1 LTELAPV
8 VWLIVFVI
16 SVTTHEAAH
25 AAAAYL
31 GGDRTAYLGGQLTLN
46 PLPHMRREP
55 FGMVLMPIVSSLTMG
70 FPLGWASTPFDPTW
84 QQRYPRRAA
93 WMAAAGP
100 AANLALAALAFAIM
114 RVGLATSFFGTTQH
128 PDYDRMV
135 MGHVNWIDGFGRFL
149 SMMLVLNTVLCLFNL
164 IPFPPLDG
172 ASAISLVLPAR
183 AALQLRQALRQ
194 PAIALIGFLALWWGF
209 GYAVQPVIH
218 GLYGLLV
225 SRIS

>member
-55 FGMVLMPIVSSLTMG
+55 FGMVVLPVLGALTNG
-70 FPLGWASTPFDPTW
+70 FPIGWASTPFDPRW
-84 QQRYPRRAA
+84 EQRYPRRAA

-100 AANLALAALAFAIM
+100 AANLALGALSLA
-114 RVGLATSFFGTTQH
+114 VLKLGLAEGFFTVPLRVTAAH
-128 PDYDRMV
+128 MV
-135 MGHVNWIDGFGRFL
+135 AGSVDWVDGLGRFL
-149 SMMLVLNTVLCLFNL
+149 SMMLSLNTILCLFNL
-164 IPFPPLDG
+164 VPFPPLDG
-172 ASAISLVLPAR
+172 ASAITLFLPAG
-183 AALQLRQALRQ
+183 AALRFKQALRQ
-194 PAIALIGFLALWWGF
+194 PGLALIGLFAVWWGF
-209 GYAVQPVIH
+209 GYVVGPVMH
-218 GLYGLLV
+218 GLYELV
-225 SRIS
+225 VG